1 MMNKALILILLPLLL
16 MGCSHK
22 QLRTYMPDSDTK
34 KNEKAVQRINLS
46 EFNVALIVKSD
57 PVPVNSFNKT
67 IIPVMPGINLF
78 LTTDDAVL
86 DKSRKDLKN
95 FYITA
100 KHLRMSN
107 MGEDLEIYAEVVK
120 EYLSKRIDPLLKDKS
135 DDHSPEVKRALTELQ
150 YYKAHLLYEIEDL
163 DSACETV
170 SNLES
175 SDYHAQNEDLKI
187 LSERFNGTSN
197 SYMVMTEFNNMCK

>member
-1 MMNKALILILLPLLL
+1 MNKALILILLPLLL

-22 QLRTYMPDSDTK
+22 QLRTYVPDSDTK

-150 YYKAHLLYEIEDL
+150 YYKAHLLYEIEDI